1 MVYTDF
7 DSVLRDV
14 GDFGPYQIYNIILIG
29 LSGTP
34 AGAHSLANVFL
45 AGTPDHWCADA
56 SADSLN
62 SSTPSAVRND
72 DVCYVTSLHGNETL
86 KEECTSWS
94 YDESEFGSTIVSEVR
109 L

>member
-1 MVYTDF
+1 MISVQAIISVANMVYTDF

-56 SADSLN
+56 SAESVN
-62 SSTPSAVRND
+62 SSTPATVRN
-72 DVCYVTSLHGNETL
+72 VTLSWLQVKSSSSLFFIQY
-86 KEECTSWS
+86 K
-94 YDESEFGSTIVSEVR
+94 D
-109 L
+109 